1 MSTRFAAILTEKFQL
16 PAEESKLL
24 GKTTRQL
31 SRLERRLYFEK
42 IKPRCREFKL
52 FLQGEYALLNETE
65 RAGWREITAGSLL
78 EKGGEPDLADSL
90 VMDVAGRLEVYRRL
104 RERAESEGVRL
115 KAMTSFGGL
124 SMVLFLV
131 VVVTAAVLYLINH

>member
-1 MSTRFAAILTEKFQL
+1 MLV
-16 PAEESKLL
+16 
-24 GKTTRQL
+24 KTIRQL

-52 FLQGEYALLNETE
+52 FLQGEYALLNEAE
-65 RAGWREITAGSLL
+65 RGDWREITTGSLL

-131 VVVTAAVLYLINH
+131 VIVTATVLYLINR